1 MESRNLQIYFLIAG
15 FWLTL
20 NTYLSKT
27 PLRRGQSHPEK
38 KKKNLTKEKKA
49 SQACELS

>member
-1 MESRNLQIYFLIAG
+1 MENRNLQIYFLIAG

-20 NTYLSKT
+20 HTYLSKT
-27 PLRRGQSHPEK
+27 PLRRGQSHPERK
-38 KKKNLTKEKKA
+38 EKNPYKGKKA